1 MLTLLGTRLAASRIS
16 SFPHGGSGPTRLTVW
31 DHKQDRSLV
40 IKDDSAPRRS
50 ASKNG
55 RMRAFLRALG
65 PGLVTGAAD
74 DDPSGIGTHSQI
86 GAAFGYGLAW
96 TFVLSFPLMVAIQQ
110 IAAEIGRV
118 TGAGIARNLRRHYPR
133 PLLWVMVSLLLVANI
148 VNLGADLSA
157 MGAAL
162 ALLEGGSS
170 GLYTLLF
177 GILCIVL
184 EVGLSYPRY
193 AAILKWSTLCLFT
206 YVAVLFVAHVPWG
219 AAVKALVVPDIRLSA
234 AYATAFVA
242 ILGTTISPYL
252 FFWQAG
258 QEIEEQH
265 RHHAKPL
272 SLTPLAAGPELRR
285 IRLDTLTGMGFS
297 TLISLAIV
305 FATAATLNASGVRDI
320 TTSSQAAEALR
331 PIAGQFAFAMFAL
344 GIIGTGLL
352 AVPVLAGSAAYAVT
366 EMAGRAGSLD
376 AKPLS
381 ARLFYGTI
389 AATTLAGASLNA
401 VGIDP
406 ARALYWAAVV
416 NGILAAPLMIV
427 MMLIARNGRAMGRL
441 TISRGQNWAGWA
453 ATTVMIGASLLF
465 LGFAVAQ
472 VV

>member
-1 MLTLLGTRLAASRIS
+1 MRQTFVTETPEDQPK
-16 SFPHGGSGPTRLTVW
+16 SF
-31 DHKQDRSLV
+31 
-40 IKDDSAPRRS
+40 
-50 ASKNG
+50 
-55 RMRAFLRALG
+55 RAFLKALG
-65 PGLVTGAAD
+65 PGLITGAAD
-74 DDPSGIGTHSQI
+74 DDPSGIGTHSQV
-86 GAAFGYGLAW
+86 GAEFGYGLAW

-110 IAAEIGRV
+110 IAAEIGRI
-118 TGAGIARNLRRHYPR
+118 TGAGIARNLRRHYP
-133 PLLWVMVSLLLVANI
+133 PSLLYAMVSLLLVANI

-162 ALLEGGSS
+162 SLLIGGSTA
-170 GLYTLLF
+170 LYTLLF
-177 GILCIVL
+177 GIVCIVL

-193 AAILKWSTLCLFT
+193 AAILKWTTLSLFT
-206 YVAVLFVAHVPWG
+206 YVAVVLVAGVPWG
-219 AAVKALVVPDIRLSA
+219 HALRSLVVPELQFNA

-272 SLTPLAAGPELRR
+272 CLTPKSAGPELKR
-285 IRLDTLTGMGFS
+285 IRLDTLTGMAFS

-305 FATAATLNASGVRDI
+305 FATAATLHASGVRDI
-320 TTSSQAAEALR
+320 ATSSQAAEALR
-331 PIAGQFAFAMFAL
+331 PIAGQFAFAMFAV

-366 EMAGRAGSLD
+366 EMAGIAGSLD

-389 AATTLAGASLNA
+389 AATTLAGAALNG

-416 NGILAAPLMIV
+416 NGVLAGPLMVI
-427 MMLIARNGRAMGRL
+427 MMLIVRNPRAMGRL
-441 TISRGQNWAGWA
+441 TVSSAQTAFGWA
-453 ATTVMIGASLLF
+453 ATLVMIAASALF
-465 LGFAVAQ
+465 LGFVATGAA
-472 VV
+472 

>member
-1 MLTLLGTRLAASRIS
+1 MTAATDHNEGPPTQPANLS
-16 SFPHGGSGPTRLTVW
+16 SN
-31 DHKQDRSLV
+31 
-40 IKDDSAPRRS
+40 PRT
-50 ASKNG
+50 
-55 RMRAFLRALG
+55 FLRALG
-65 PGLVTGAAD
+65 PGLIAGAAD

-86 GAAFGYGLAW
+86 GAAFGYRLSW
-96 TFVLSFPLMVAIQQ
+96 TFVLSFPLMVAIQE

-118 TGAGIARNLRRHYPR
+118 TGAGIARNLRRHYSR
-133 PLLWVMVSLLLVANI
+133 PLLWSMVSLLLVANI
-148 VNLGADLSA
+148 INLGADLGA

-162 ALLEGGSS
+162 ALLAGGKA

-177 GILCIVL
+177 GILSIVL
-184 EVGLSYPRY
+184 EVGLSYSRY
-193 AAILKWSTLCLFT
+193 AAILKWTTLTLFT
-206 YVAVLFVAHVPWG
+206 YVAVLFVVHVPWG
-219 AAVKALVVPDIRLSA
+219 TALTALLLPDIELNA

-272 SLTPLAAGPELRR
+272 CLTPAAADGEFRR
-285 IRLDTLTGMGFS
+285 IRVDTLTGMTFS

-305 FATAATLNASGVRDI
+305 FATAATLHAEGIRDI
-320 TTSSQAAEALR
+320 ATSAQAAEALR
-331 PIAGQFAFAMFAL
+331 PLAGPFAFAMFAL

-366 EMAGRAGSLD
+366 EMAGMAGSLD

-389 AATTLAGASLNA
+389 AATTLAGASLSA
-401 VGIDP
+401 IGIDP

-416 NGILAAPLMIV
+416 NGVLAAPLMLV
-427 MMLIARNGRAMGRL
+427 MMLIARNPRAMGRL
-441 TISRGQNWAGWA
+441 VISRRQSWSGWA
-453 ATTVMIGASLLF
+453 ATAVMTAATLLF
-465 LGFAVAQ
+465 FFFLVTGDI
-472 VV
+472 